1 MTAAS
6 TERTFSSLV
15 VYPRESDMELET
27 AKQAVVAVGNKDGRG
42 FAINTDPRLIV
53 TAAHCLPEQP
63 PPHPG
68 SYLADRTYMKLVGH
82 IGEGRQ
88 EIWAQCLF
96 ADPVADIA
104 VLGEPDSQVLSNEHD
119 AFETFMDQIPALE
132 CGRLPPPSLP
142 MEEPHQEQAWL
153 LGLGGEWESCRI
165 QADRFGGLGIK
176 EALKGIVGGMSGSPI
191 MNTSSEAV
199 GVVSTSG
206 GTDDSLHTEGGP
218 QASLQYTLP
227 GWVFPL
233 AQNRAD

>member
-1 MTAAS
+1 M
-6 TERTFSSLV
+6 
-15 VYPRESDMELET
+15 DLET
-27 AKQAVVAVGNKDGRG
+27 AKQAVVAVGNEGGRG
-42 FAINTDPRLIV
+42 FIISSDPRMIV
-53 TAAHCLPEQP
+53 TAAHCLPFLP
-63 PPHPG
+63 PPHSG
-68 SYLADRTYMKLVGH
+68 SYLEERTYKDIVGR
-82 IGEGRQ
+82 IGEDRQ
-88 EIWAQCLF
+88 EIWAECLF

-104 VLGEPDSQVLSNEHD
+104 VLGEPDGQELWDQREAYE
-119 AFETFMDQIPALE
+119 AFVDQIPALE

-142 MEEPHQEQAWL
+142 MEAPHREQAWL
-153 LGLGGEWESCRI
+153 LGLGGEWESCGI
-165 QADRFGGLGIK
+165 QATRFGRLWIMN
-176 EALKGIVGGMSGSPI
+176 ALKGIVGGMSGSPI

>member
-1 MTAAS
+1 
-6 TERTFSSLV
+6 
-15 VYPRESDMELET
+15 MELET

-53 TAAHCLPEQP
+53 TAAHCLPELP

-68 SYLADRTYMKLVGH
+68 SYGYERTYADIVGR
-82 IGEGRQ
+82 IGKDRQ
-88 EIWAQCLF
+88 EIYAECLF

-104 VLGEPDSQVLSNEHD
+104 VLGEPDGVNLSDEHY
-119 AFETFMDQIPALE
+119 AFEAFMDQIPALE
-132 CGRLPPPSLP
+132 CGRSPPPPPL

-153 LGLGGEWESCRI
+153 LGLGGEWEPCQIKANR
-165 QADRFGGLGIK
+165 RGGLGIT

-191 MNTSSEAV
+191 MNPAGEAI

-206 GTDDSLHTEGGP
+206 GTGDNLHTEGGP
-218 QASLQYTLP
+218 QASLRYHLP
-227 GWVFPL
+227 GWVFLL